1 MSVVT
6 RRMQSVQLRL
16 YCLAE
21 KGTLKARDVSSG
33 HRRLID
39 AVKHTRD
46 RGEEIRAEDLRVFEE
61 SKWVTGEEP
70 DCTAD
75 SQDTQLIGPLT
86 KRQFKHPF
94 ELAASGMQLTS

>member
-1 MSVVT
+1 MSIVT
-6 RRMQSVQLRL
+6 RRMQSLQLRL
-16 YCLAE
+16 NSLAE
-21 KGTLKARDVSSG
+21 EGTLEARDVSSG

-39 AVKHTRD
+39 AVEHTRD

-61 SKWVTGEEP
+61 SKWITGEKS

-75 SQDTQLIGPLT
+75 SQDTQLISPLT

-94 ELAASGMQLTS
+94 ELTVSGMKLAS